1 MEEKKYKLVI
11 DGNSFYEV
19 DLECQ
24 RKKKESEEKKQQM
37 KIKRQTKGQRK

>member
-24 RKKKESEEKKQQM
+24 RKKKEAQAKKKSM
-37 KIKRQTKGQRK
+37 LRNSISKAQRK